1 MTEDRNRFRLR
12 KQVLTL
18 LHVMF
23 VLIAVAGISAMY
35 LNANYGKGIKWIYN
49 EAYEDSDSFCSQ
61 LQNDI
66 SKLFTYVG
74 YRDMFETNGKL
85 DMHKPIVVY
94 TDGPGAQKQTYTL
107 DQIVRYAK
115 TRGYYL
121 DDNFMLTGSP
131 ISMEEDD
138 DSDKELTID
147 YQAYNPEF
155 INGDGIPVRMT
166 KEDLALDILEHLG
179 EYYSIYYNYVEKQ
192 TNLQFRIVYTTDQGT
207 EKIYTNVPDKTKEEI
222 MQSGKYLYVPGNSIK
237 MESNLAVIPV
247 DVASYLEI
255 WNPGD
260 NDRYYLAV
268 EVDTSYPNTDS
279 YSMEAAEYREDRSNF
294 ITGMA
299 GAAAG
304 SAGELLTL
312 VFLVILSGYVQEGI
326 TDIRLFPLGGTY
338 KEGFLPLWVA
348 AAAVGLF
355 AGRAGG
361 NVPRVGAFAVGA
373 ALPDG
378 NRAGSALLPRQEIA
392 GLHVRGGQGKGQ
404 GIFLKGLPH
413 GAGVLRAGEAHMP
426 ADGHGLLPGEA
437 QEAGEDVDALLPV
450 AVGQGSS

>member
-207 EKIYTNVPDKTKEEI
+207 EKIYTNVPDKTCL
-222 MQSGKYLYVPGNSIK
+222 LY
-237 MESNLAVIPV
+237 
-247 DVASYLEI
+247 
-255 WNPGD
+255 
-260 NDRYYLAV
+260 
-268 EVDTSYPNTDS
+268 TSPS
-279 YSMEAAEYREDRSNF
+279 
-294 ITGMA
+294 
-299 GAAAG
+299 
-304 SAGELLTL
+304 
-312 VFLVILSGYVQEGI
+312 
-326 TDIRLFPLGGTY
+326 
-338 KEGFLPLWVA
+338 
-348 AAAVGLF
+348 
-355 AGRAGG
+355 
-361 NVPRVGAFAVGA
+361 PR
-373 ALPDG
+373 DC
-378 NRAGSALLPRQEIA
+378 S
-392 GLHVRGGQGKGQ
+392 
-404 GIFLKGLPH
+404 
-413 GAGVLRAGEAHMP
+413 
-426 ADGHGLLPGEA
+426 
-437 QEAGEDVDALLPV
+437 
-450 AVGQGSS
+450 